1 MIKTAE
7 FVSFTARHKK
17 IIKRTAIASL
27 VLYGTKHFYK
37 YVLHIVEWI
46 ILHTRLVLSKHVC
59 ILLFTN
65 STLVTFYFKVYYRVF
80 VTN

>member
-37 YVLHIVEWI
+37 YVLYI
-46 ILHTRLVLSKHVC
+46 IDTINSHAEFVLSKYTC
-59 ILLFTN
+59 ILLNTN
-65 STLVTFYFKVYYRVF
+65 NILITLYFKSFYILF